1 MSKNTMSIFAEKL
14 TEKAHFSGKYAKLDK
29 ATLGDDNHKVWK
41 STIIACL
48 SEAYK
53 VYEVRHN
60 NGMSENVSVDMSAL
74 YAKVN
79 DVRNMIGEVNGL
91 KLNSALI
98 AEAMIGKSY
107 GFRRTS
113 FSNDAAS
120 ADCDLASAQASMRVV
135 NARPVNATF
144 TAEAKAQAVAK
155 AQTAIDSAKAR
166 IDELAQQSG
175 NYRDVP
181 CPVSETA
188 FLSAMEKELRTI
200 VNQQNAKSWAQ
211 VQAEKKALNDAR
223 KDRRK
228 AK

>member
-1 MSKNTMSIFAEKL
+1 MSKTMSIFAEKL
-14 TEKAHFSGKYAKLDK
+14 TAKANFSGKYAKLDK
-29 ATLGDDNHKVWK
+29 TTLGDENYKVWK

-48 SEAYK
+48 SEAYH

-60 NGMSENVSVDMSAL
+60 NGMAEDVSVDMSAL
-74 YAKVN
+74 YAKVGA
-79 DVRNMIGEVNGL
+79 VRAMIGDVNGM

-107 GFRRTS
+107 GFRRAS

-181 CPVSETA
+181 CPVSDTA

-200 VNQQNAKSWAQ
+200 VNQQNAKPWAQ

-223 KDRRK
+223 KARRNSK
-228 AK
+228 